1 MSALPAMSE
10 SLERF
15 IDALLLRGGHNT
27 TLVVIGT
34 TLLGLAG
41 GIAGSLAL
49 LRKRSL
55 FADALGHAAL
65 PGVCVAF
72 LVARALGAEG
82 RSLPVLLLGAA
93 VAALVATL
101 LVQLILRHTRL
112 HEDAAI
118 GSVLSVLFGL
128 GVVLL
133 SIIQT
138 LPSGDQGGLKGFLF
152 GQTAAMQ
159 RGDAILLA
167 SIAGATAVV
176 AFLCLKEFAL
186 VAFDEGFARSVGL
199 PSGRM
204 DALMLLLVVGVTI
217 SGLQAVGLV
226 LVIAILIIPPVAARL
241 WTDSMR
247 RFVPLAAL
255 LGAASGWIGSA
266 LSAAAPRQPAG
277 ALIVL
282 TAAAIFLVSL
292 AIAPRG
298 LLRAMARRTR
308 LRIRIANDHL
318 LKSLLDGPLDGDG
331 LARRCAHGRLAN
343 RMLLVGLAMRSLV
356 ASAGGVWRLTPL
368 GERRGRAIARNHALW
383 TEYLTRD
390 AAIAPDHVDPS
401 AELVE
406 HVLDAEI
413 VAELERSLAAAASAT
428 PEPRP
433 EARR

>member
-1 MSALPAMSE
+1 MSE
-10 SLERF
+10 SLERLV
-15 IDALLLRGGHNT
+15 DALILRGGHNT

-41 GIAGSLAL
+41 GVAGSLAL

-82 RSLPVLLLGAA
+82 RSLPVLLVGAA
-93 VAALVATL
+93 IAALVATW
-101 LVQLILRHTRL
+101 LVQLILRRTRL

-118 GSVLSVLFGL
+118 GSVLSVLFGF

-167 SIAGATAVV
+167 AIAAVTAIT

-204 DALMLLLVVGVTI
+204 DGLMLLLVVGVTVA
-217 SGLQAVGLV
+217 GLQAVGLV

-241 WTDSMR
+241 WTDSMH

-255 LGAASGWIGSA
+255 LGAASGWIGTS
-266 LSAAAPRQPAG
+266 LSAAAPRLPAG

-282 TAAAIFLVSL
+282 TAASIFLVSL
-292 AIAPRG
+292 ALAPRG

-308 LRIRIANDHL
+308 LRIRMANDHI
-318 LKSLLDGPLDGDG
+318 LKSLLEGPLDAAE
-331 LARRCAHGRLAN
+331 LARRCAHGWLAN
-343 RMLLVGLAMRSLV
+343 RALLTALSMRSLV
-356 ASAGGVWRLTPL
+356 EHVGGRWRLTAT
-368 GERRGRAIARNHALW
+368 GEARGRAIARNHALW
-383 TEYLTRD
+383 TAYLTRD

-406 HVLDAEI
+406 HILDAEI
-413 VAELERSLAAAASAT
+413 VAELERSLTGPTTVPAT
-428 PEPRP
+428 MRETQR
-433 EARR
+433 

>member
-1 MSALPAMSE
+1 MNE
-10 SLERF
+10 TLERLF
-15 IDALLLRGGHNT
+15 DALLFRGGHNT
-27 TLVVIGT
+27 TLVVLGT

-41 GIAGSLAL
+41 GVAGSLAL

-72 LVARALGAEG
+72 LVARWLGADG
-82 RSLPVLLLGAA
+82 RSLPILLLGAA
-93 VAALVATL
+93 VAALVATA
-101 LVQLILRHTRL
+101 LVQLILKKTRL

-118 GSVLSVLFGL
+118 GTVLSVLFGF

-138 LPSGDQGGLKGFLF
+138 LPAGDQGGLKGFLF

-159 RGDAILLA
+159 RGDAMLLA
-167 SIAGATAVV
+167 AIAGVTAIT

-204 DALMLLLVVGVTI
+204 DALMLILVVGVTVA
-217 SGLQAVGLV
+217 GLQAVGLV

-255 LGAASGWIGSA
+255 LGGASGWIGSS
-266 LSAAAPRQPAG
+266 LSASAPRQPAG

-298 LLRAMARRTR
+298 VLRAMARRMR
-308 LRIRIANDHL
+308 LRIRIANDHI
-318 LKSLLDGPLDGDG
+318 LKSLLDGPLDATALG
-331 LARRCAHGRLAN
+331 RRCAHGSLAN
-343 RMLLVGLAMRSLV
+343 HALLAGLRMRSLIEPIE
-356 ASAGGVWRLTPL
+356 GRWRLTPG
-368 GERRGRAIARNHALW
+368 GERRGHAIARNHALW
-383 TEYLTRD
+383 TAYLTRD

-413 VAELERSLAAAASAT
+413 VAELERSLAT
-428 PEPRP
+428 GPRP
-433 EARR
+433 SPGSRP